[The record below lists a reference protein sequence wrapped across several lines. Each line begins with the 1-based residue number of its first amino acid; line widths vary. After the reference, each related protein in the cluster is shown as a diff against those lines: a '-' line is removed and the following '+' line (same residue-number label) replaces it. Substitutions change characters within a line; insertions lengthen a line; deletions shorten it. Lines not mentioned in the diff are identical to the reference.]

1 VRRCEHWVEHN
12 PPDGASRIAF
22 IQAWRGR
29 VQLPAPSH
37 RVLDFQGLRISPS
50 TSSIVRRIGCSE
62 SYCAGMTLGQPEI
75 SIASLN
81 ELASVLASFNA
92 NRKRSAQSNRSIKP
106 E

>member
-1 VRRCEHWVEHN
+1 MMEAQIVGGLNH
-12 PPDGASRIAF
+12 
-22 IQAWRGR
+22 QAIECWIFE
-29 VQLPAPSH
+29 ACA
-37 RVLDFQGLRISPS
+37 ISPS

-75 SIASLN
+75 SIAGLN